1 MKNKKYRLIKKYPG
15 SPELG
20 TIIYIND
27 DKCYCDKSGGL
38 LGEKDIVLNYPE
50 FWGEIVEKDY
60 EILTVIGN
68 NGHPIPKT
76 IVKQQKLGENGT
88 VPPYRNPEFYVLI
101 NSLEKHCL

>member
-15 SPELG
+15 SLELG

-50 FWGEIVEKDY
+50 FWGEIVEKNY
-60 EILTVIGN
+60 EILSFRQTNCSGRIARVYGDKVLN
-68 NGHPIPKT
+68 TG
-76 IVKQQKLGENGT
+76 LEGYD
-88 VPPYRNPEFYVLI
+88 PYVEHVL
-101 NSLEKHCL
+101 K